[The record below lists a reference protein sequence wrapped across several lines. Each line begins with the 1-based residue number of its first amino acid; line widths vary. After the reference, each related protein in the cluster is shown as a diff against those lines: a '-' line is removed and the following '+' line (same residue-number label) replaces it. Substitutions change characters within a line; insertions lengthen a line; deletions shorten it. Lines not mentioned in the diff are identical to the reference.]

1 LASEVTSERARKGHP
16 YRAYVIRAGVGVAV
30 VAILLSHYDAR
41 PILRILSHE
50 GAAWFA
56 AAVAL
61 YIAGQL
67 MSTWRWMLLASAL
80 KLHGAW
86 TDFVRFYF
94 IGMFTNTFVPG
105 LVGGDAARAFYLGR
119 HYEKMGPAIAATI
132 ADRLYGLLALFWL
145 AAFAVMFLAGNTMP
159 RSVTHPTVIVG
170 GVALVG
176 FLASPLVARIV
187 DLLPHP
193 IRRWGEIVLPYLREP
208 QTTLVPIVLSFVLQ
222 VSLAICQWLLARGL
236 GLTAPLTL
244 FIVVVPIANVFASL
258 PITLNGLGVR
268 ETAYL
273 FLFGVAGIRHE
284 DAIALGLLWF
294 AATMIGGLTGGI
306 AFVTTRTGTIERVS
320 MASQSAIPR

>member
-1 LASEVTSERARKGHP
+1 VHP
-16 YRAYVIRAGVGVAV
+16 YRAYVIRAGVGIAV
-30 VAILLSHYDAR
+30 VAFLLSHYDAR

-61 YIAGQL
+61 YLAGQV
-67 MSTWRWMLLASAL
+67 MSTWRWMLLAYAL
-80 KLHGAW
+80 QLRGAW
-86 TDFVRFYF
+86 KDFVRFYF

-119 HYEKMGPAIAATI
+119 RYEKMGAAIAATI

-145 AAFAVMFLAGNTMP
+145 AAFAVRFLAGHMMP
-159 RSVTHPTVIVG
+159 PSVTHPTVII
-170 GVALVG
+170 GVIALAG
-176 FLASPLVARIV
+176 FLASPLIARVV
-187 DLLPHP
+187 DFLPHP
-193 IRRWGEIVLPYLREP
+193 IRRWGEIVLPYLRRP
-208 QTTLVPIVLSFVLQ
+208 QTTLLPILLSFALQ

-236 GLTAPLTL
+236 GLNAPLEI

-273 FLFGVAGIRHE
+273 FLFGLAGIRHE

-306 AFVTTRTGTIERVS
+306 AFVTTRTGVTDQVS
-320 MASQSAIPR
+320 VASESVMPR

>member
-1 LASEVTSERARKGHP
+1 VL
-16 YRAYVIRAGVGVAV
+16 RAGVGVVV

-50 GAAWFA
+50 GLGWFA

-61 YIAGQL
+61 YIAGQV
-67 MSTWRWMLLASAL
+67 MSTWRWMLLAYAL
-80 KLHGAW
+80 KLRGAFG
-86 TDFVRFYF
+86 DFLRFYF

-119 HYEKMGPAIAATI
+119 HYEKMGAAIAATI
-132 ADRLYGLLALFWL
+132 ADRFYGLLALFWL
-145 AAFAVMFLAGNTMP
+145 AAFAVMFLSGHKMP
-159 RSVTHPTVIVG
+159 RSVTHPTVII
-170 GVALVG
+170 GVIALAG
-176 FLASPLVARIV
+176 FLASPLIARIV
-187 DLLPHP
+187 DVLPHP
-193 IRRWGEIVLPYLREP
+193 IRRWGEIVAPYLREP
-208 QTTLVPIVLSFVLQ
+208 QTTLAPIMLSFALQ

-236 GLTAPLTL
+236 GLTAPVTL

-273 FLFGVAGIRHE
+273 FLFGLAGIRHE

-294 AATMIGGLTGGI
+294 TATMLGGLTGGI
-306 AFVTTRTGTIERVS
+306 AFVTTRTGVTDRVS
-320 MASQSAIPR
+320 VASEPVMPH